1 MENEVVP
8 FSEAYQKNR
17 LTLREVVPLAVPLC
31 VCIEPTNICNFKC
44 LMCWQSTQE
53 YTKHGGPFGNM
64 TDELF
69 DKLLQDMKDFCR
81 HQGKKIKLIKLY
93 STGEPLLHKGVC
105 RMVKKIKEADVCHEM
120 EITTNASLLTKE
132 VAEEL
137 VDLGLDYL
145 RASIYSVRTD
155 GQARITQSR
164 VTPHEIR
171 ENIAYLKKYRDEKG
185 AKKPFICAK
194 IMDTHGEE
202 NDEFYRMYEGVS
214 DEQLIDTPWIL
225 PKLEENALDRLY
237 GSEEKGEEAQA
248 AYLEQAL
255 YKERK
260 VCRYPFTHMTV
271 RSNGDVVVCCTD
283 WSRDTLVGSICDN
296 TLEEIWN
303 SKKLYDFR
311 CMQLKTK
318 GAHHAL
324 CATCEIPL
332 KDTSEDNLDDFPVE
346 KLHYWGEGDG
356 KKNVSK

>member
-1 MENEVVP
+1 MP

-17 LTLREVVPLAVPLC
+17 LTLREVVPLDVPLC
-31 VCIEPTNICNFKC
+31 ICIEPTNVCNFKC
-44 LMCWQSTQE
+44 LMCWQSTKE
-53 YTKHGGPFGNM
+53 YMKHGGPFGNM
-64 TDELF
+64 TEEIF
-69 DKLLQDMKDFCR
+69 DKLLEDMKNFCR
-81 HQGKKIKLIKLY
+81 HHSKKIKIIKLY
-93 STGEPLLHKGVC
+93 STGEPLLHKDIC
-105 RMVKKIKEADVCHEM
+105 RMVRKIKEADICNEM
-120 EITTNASLLTKE
+120 EITTNASLLTREMAKE
-132 VAEEL
+132 F

-155 GQARITQSR
+155 GQSRITQSR
-164 VTPHEIR
+164 VTPQEIR

-194 IMDTHGEE
+194 IMDMHGEE
-202 NDEFYRMYEGVS
+202 NEEFRRMYAGIS
-214 DEQLIDTPWIL
+214 DEQLIDTPWIP

-237 GSEEKGEEAQA
+237 GSAEKGEEAQA
-248 AYLEQAL
+248 AYLAQAL

-260 VCRYPFTHMTV
+260 ACRYPFTHMTV

-303 SKKLYDFR
+303 SRKLYDFR
-311 CMQLKTK
+311 CMQIKTK
-318 GAHHAL
+318 GVHHAL

-356 KKNVSK
+356 EKNISE

>member
-1 MENEVVP
+1 MSKEIIP
-8 FSEAYQKNR
+8 FSAAYQCNR
-17 LTLREVVPLAVPLC
+17 LTLMDVVPLDVPLC
-31 VCIEPTNICNFKC
+31 VCIEPTNVCNFKC
-44 LMCWQSTQE
+44 LMCWQSTRE
-53 YTKHGGPFGNM
+53 YEEGGGPFLNM

-69 DKLLQDMKDFCR
+69 DKLIEDLKAFCQ

-93 STGEPLLHKGVC
+93 STGEPLLHPGVGA
-105 RMVKKIKEADVCHEM
+105 MVRTIKAADVCDEM
-120 EITTNASLLTKE
+120 EITTNASLLTQK

-137 VDLGLDYL
+137 VDAGLDYL
-145 RASIYSVRTD
+145 RISIYSVRDD
-155 GQARITQSR
+155 GQARITQSN
-164 VTPHEIR
+164 VTPQQIR
-171 ENIAYLKKYRDEKG
+171 ERVAYVKQYRDKQH
-185 AKKPFICAK
+185 KQKPFICAK

-202 NDEFYRMYEGVS
+202 NDEFFAMYRDVS

-255 YKERK
+255 YKNRK

-283 WSRDTLVGSICDN
+283 WSRDTLVGNIRQN
-296 TLEEIWN
+296 TLEEVWN

-318 GAHHAL
+318 GAYHPL
-324 CATCEIPL
+324 CSTCEIPL
-332 KDTSEDNLDDFPVE
+332 KDTSEDNLDGFPAE
-346 KLHYWGEGDG
+346 KLHYWGEDDG
-356 KKNVSK
+356 K

>member
-1 MENEVVP
+1 MGNEVVP
-8 FSEAYQKNR
+8 FSEAYQKDR

-44 LMCWQSTQE
+44 LMCWQSTKE

-69 DKLLQDMKDFCR
+69 DKLLEDMKEFCS
-81 HQGKKIKLIKLY
+81 HQGRKIKLIKLY
-93 STGEPLLHKGVC
+93 STGEPLLHKGIC
-105 RMVKKIKEADVCHEM
+105 RMVKKIKEADICNEM
-120 EITTNASLLTKE
+120 EITTNASLMTKE
-132 VAEEL
+132 MAEAF

-145 RASIYSVRTD
+145 RASIYSVRQD
-155 GQARITQSR
+155 GQSRITQSR

-202 NDEFYRMYEGVS
+202 NEEFFRMYEDVS
-214 DEQLIDTPWIL
+214 DEQLIDTPWNL
-225 PKLEENALDRLY
+225 PKTEENALDRLY
-237 GSEEKGEEAQA
+237 GGEEGGEEAQA
-248 AYLEQAL
+248 AYLAQAI

-283 WSRDTLVGSICDN
+283 WSRDTLVGSISDN
-296 TLEEIWN
+296 TLEETWN

-324 CATCEIPL
+324 CATCELPL
-332 KDTSEDNLDDFPVE
+332 KDTSEDDLDDFPVE

-356 KKNVSK
+356 KKSVSK